1 MGFCSNFAPDFETF
15 NNSKIEENEN
25 KIYHYRI
32 GTCSSTFD
40 ERVYARKREV
50 EHPHCGTLLHQRRWA
65 ARR

>member
-40 ERVYARKREV
+40 ERVYARK
-50 EHPHCGTLLHQRRWA
+50 
-65 ARR
+65 

>member
-1 MGFCSNFAPDFETF
+1 MGFCSNFAPDFERF

-32 GTCSSTFD
+32 GTRSSTLD
-40 ERVYARKREV
+40 EV
-50 EHPHCGTLLHQRRWA
+50 EHPHCGTLLHQRRWT